1 MGCGEDV
8 FIIVYVCTNSAE
20 REHRGMDEAIV
31 LSGIPPVILGK
42 KIGTVREKVAIKI
55 NRQIQKVYMDE
66 GSAFVDMTLWLSFVG
81 KEDDLTRLPAKT
93 KDPVGKWTR
102 KSLAYIKSN
111 NS

>member
-1 MGCGEDV
+1 MCLLLCMCARTV
-8 FIIVYVCTNSAE
+8 Q
-20 REHRGMDEAIV
+20 RGSIAVWMKQIV

-81 KEDDLTRLPAKT
+81 KEDDLTRLSTKT